1 MLIFSHKYT
10 DFFTVD
16 DRTKDKDS
24 INGGLI
30 KNGVKNFFK
39 SEMLIWSLFKNIS
52 FTTNSYL
59 IFFSVAQ
66 ILGFLILKLFSIF
79 SNICTITFSI
89 YPQYMSALGM
99 IFWAFRIHYI
109 LINYNNVSKSEDFTG
124 ISIIWEKH
132 GILQSEPLLIHTN
145 LDNRSI
151 YNYY

>member
-79 SNICTITFSI
+79 SNICTIMSPLVSSI
-89 YPQYMSALGM
+89 YVS
-99 IFWAFRIHYI
+99 FRNDI
-109 LINYNNVSKSEDFTG
+109 L
-124 ISIIWEKH
+124 SIQNPLYSH
-132 GILQSEPLLIHTN
+132 QLQQCV
-145 LDNRSI
+145 
-151 YNYY
+151 